1 MGEGE
6 DIFPNDPTYV
16 GSLWS
21 FILMFRS
28 KLICEDSD
36 LQMERILEETRVDVK
51 IPTTDKLE
59 EKKPK
64 A

>member
-1 MGEGE
+1 
-6 DIFPNDPTYV
+6 
-16 GSLWS
+16 
-21 FILMFRS
+21 MFRS

-36 LQMERILEETRVDVK
+36 LQMERIKEETKVDVR
-51 IPTTDKLE
+51 IPTTDKAE

>member
-1 MGEGE
+1 M
-6 DIFPNDPTYV
+6 
-16 GSLWS
+16 
-21 FILMFRS
+21 
-28 KLICEDSD
+28 ICEDSD

-51 IPTTDKLE
+51 IPTTDKGE